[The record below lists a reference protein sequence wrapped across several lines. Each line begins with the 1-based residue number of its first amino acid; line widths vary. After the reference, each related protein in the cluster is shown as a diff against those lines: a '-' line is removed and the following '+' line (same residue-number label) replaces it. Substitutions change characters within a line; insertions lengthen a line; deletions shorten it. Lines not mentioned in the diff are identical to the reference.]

1 MNKDVKKL
9 KEDFIAKG
17 GKAED
22 FDAGRNAALKKADEI
37 RKRISKQEEKD
48 VKNLEDKGYAHGE
61 AKMAVSAAKIKDAE
75 ARGFGKSSRIR

>member
-1 MNKDVKKL
+1 MDKDVKKL
-9 KEDFIAKG
+9 RDDFIAKG

-37 RKRISKQEEKD
+37 RKKISKQTEKE
-48 VKNLEDKGYAHGE
+48 VKDLEDKGYTRGD
-61 AKMAVSAAKIKDAE
+61 AKMKVSAAKIKDAE

>member
-9 KEDFIAKG
+9 KEDFIAQG

-37 RKRISKQEEKD
+37 RNDLLSNN
-48 VKNLEDKGYAHGE
+48 VKLIDTPNG
-61 AKMAVSAAKIKDAE
+61 KIFE
-75 ARGFGKSSRIR
+75 RC

>member
-22 FDAGRNAALKKADEI
+22 FDAGRNAALKRADEI

-48 VKNLEDKGYAHGE
+48 VTDLEDKGYTRGE

-75 ARGFGKSSRIR
+75 ARGFGKSGRII

>member
-9 KEDFIAKG
+9 KEDFIAQG

-48 VKNLEDKGYAHGE
+48 VKDLEDKGYTHGE
-61 AKMAVSAAKIKDAE
+61 AKMAVSAAIIKDAE

>member
-22 FDAGRNAALKKADEI
+22 FDAGRNTALKRADEI

-48 VKNLEDKGYAHGE
+48 VKDLENKGYTRGE

-75 ARGFGKSSRIR
+75 ARGFGKSSHVR

>member
-48 VKNLEDKGYAHGE
+48 VKDLEDKGYTHGE
-61 AKMAVSAAKIKDAE
+61 AKMEVSAAKIKDAE
-75 ARGFGKSSRIR
+75 ARGFGKSSHVR

>member
-1 MNKDVKKL
+1 MDKDVKKL

-22 FDAGRNAALKKADEI
+22 FDAGRNAALKRADEI

-48 VKNLEDKGYAHGE
+48 VKDLEDKGYTPSE
-61 AKMAVSAAKIKDAE
+61 AKMKVSAAKIKDAE
-75 ARGFGKSSRIR
+75 ARGFGKSSHVR